1 MSEKINTYFHN
12 YYNQLDEFEKSRQKA
27 HALTLAVDK
36 ETVLVGFGIGQLTE
50 IERNLRTEAAAAAR
64 SEVALNPITRS
75 RMMLIVVY
83 AAHLVTVRRE
93 TRDVLV
99 QAITEAAVP
108 ILKFYETFPDGN
120 GYLPLSST
128 QLELFR
134 KFELL
139 YGADFDTYIKSA
151 TFF

>member
-1 MSEKINTYFHN
+1 MNEKLNTYFHN
-12 YYNQLDEFEKSRQKA
+12 YYKQLDDFENARKK
-27 HALTLAVDK
+27 ALTLTQAVDK
-36 ETVLVGFGIGQLTE
+36 ETILVGFGLATLTE
-50 IERNLRTEAAAAAR
+50 NERTLRTEAASAAR

-75 RMMLIVVY
+75 RLMLIVVY
-83 AAHLVTVRRE
+83 AAHLVAMHRE

-120 GYLPLSST
+120 GYLPLSGS

-134 KFELL
+134 KFEIL
-139 YGADFDTYIKSA
+139 YGTDFDNFIKSA